1 MEFECCLAADTATP
15 ARAPDARAGPAQ
27 YDHQMNMKP
36 LPPGEESPLR
46 GISCTRALLERV
58 FRRRVL
64 ALRNLTLRAG
74 ALASRVRLSP
84 DGARVVGAC
93 LALCHGVSE
102 AGPLWCPRSAQRHE
116 CCRCAPIWWLL
127 LRVQYG
133 ATCCLSLQFGMY
145 ASRCLLCMRPMHGI
159 DAQRRQC
166 VHSSYARC
174 AALHAFQPH
183 LSSLGAA
190 RWDVWCSD
198 LAADAR
204 RRTT

>member
-1 MEFECCLAADTATP
+1 MNVAWLQTP
-15 ARAPDARAGPAQ
+15 QRLRAPLTRGARPAQ

-102 AGPLWCPRSAQRHE
+102 AGSLWCPRLAQRHE

-127 LRVQYG
+127 F
-133 ATCCLSLQFGMY
+133 A
-145 ASRCLLCMRPMHGI
+145 
-159 DAQRRQC
+159 
-166 VHSSYARC
+166 
-174 AALHAFQPH
+174 
-183 LSSLGAA
+183 
-190 RWDVWCSD
+190 CSMVR
-198 LAADAR
+198 LAASACNLACMLPDACCA
-204 RRTT
+204 